1 VSRAILI
8 PPSMIEVSTLKPYQN
23 KMMNWKRTQLSTY
36 LNTTQK
42 YLTLKW
48 ELDKIEK
55 LGADE
60 NYGLLEYYDHKR

>member
-1 VSRAILI
+1 
-8 PPSMIEVSTLKPYQN
+8 
-23 KMMNWKRTQLSTY
+23 MMNWKRIQLSTY
-36 LNTTQK
+36 LNTTQKYLTLKWELTTQK

-60 NYGLLEYYDHKR
+60 NYGLLEYYDHKH